1 MSIFTGNPYSF
12 LIKQINL
19 RQDKM
24 SNRDVETLAWQ
35 NTNSANIRLTSS
47 VNVEEPK
54 LAKYLG
60 VGLGNELAKMHVLE
74 NGELYWDAKN
84 NTYKMRYSIGDK
96 GGAYGDKTNG
106 TRTSLHGILPM
117 SGITNVAIQSLSA
130 IGSLQTATINIRV
143 NSLAELERIEL
154 LYCRVGYTLLLE
166 ITNSLFFQ
174 NNGQY
179 TTSYPKYNILDATN
193 LSKEQIYSDIFST
206 SDNPLTRNNKTKLI
220 ENSSGNY
227 LPMFGTVKNFRITNV
242 GGSDVSYDVSID
254 IISLSAILESLK
266 INYISK
272 LNLDSFA
279 LISDGQK
286 NSISKET
293 GKSKLNGI
301 LCVIK
306 EHIRNNFDQENIGIN
321 FLKYGLTEIETFG
334 TIRFLG
340 GFVATD
346 SPSTTETFKSY
357 IKFDD
362 FVTILNNKVLLSTD
376 KKQPYVKISLQD
388 ERGEDLTIFGHY
400 LQIPTDLNVCYIE
413 SCRNVDLLR
422 YRLNLTD
429 ASEQNEDTKFFVDD
443 KYNKGFL
450 KNIYI
455 NIDFLVQAIVDTK
468 KDENTVLSVY
478 LEYIMMHINQSL
490 GYLNNFKLIPDPNS
504 QYIRIIDSS
513 YTEDKVTKDKLLTL
527 ELSGLKTTVRSYN
540 MSSAITPDITSMV
553 VIASGVNSG
562 GETGINTSVFDIFN
576 KGLSDRIVKQK
587 LEPESDSSNS
597 TEKIIDKVKQ
607 NAQYMEYVL
616 GAYVTK
622 LNNSAGYIVVDGDV
636 AQALKEFINL
646 EVQLQQQLNGNDL
659 HSSVGILPIKLSIV
673 MDGISGFKIGD
684 TFKVPSNML
693 PISYR
698 GFGKTTKIGFV
709 ITRLGQNISDNRWLT
724 NIETQTIILDSQG
737 KYTPVTKCK
746 IYEYSPLVIQNF
758 GQQKQNVKNYNNF
771 SKK

>member
-24 SNRDVETLAWQ
+24 SNRDADTLSWQ

-60 VGLGNELAKMHVLE
+60 VGLGNELAKTHVLE
-74 NGELYWDAKN
+74 NGELYYDKSKQ
-84 NTYKMRYSIGDK
+84 TFRQRYSIGDK
-96 GGAYGDKTNG
+96 GGAYGDKNNG
-106 TRTSLHGILPM
+106 TRTSAHGILPM
-117 SGITNVAIQSLSA
+117 SGIMSVAIQSLGA
-130 IGSLQTATINIRV
+130 IGSLQTATINLRV

-166 ITNSLFFQ
+166 ITNSIFFQ
-174 NNGQY
+174 NNGAY
-179 TTSYPKYNILDATN
+179 TTAYPKYNILDAVN
-193 LSKEQIYSDIFST
+193 LSQEQIYSDIFST
-206 SDNPLTRNNKTKLI
+206 SDNPLTKNNKTKLV

-254 IISLSAILESLK
+254 MISSSAILESLK

-272 LNLDSFA
+272 LDLDSFT
-279 LISDGQK
+279 LISDAQK
-286 NSISKET
+286 LSIIKDT
-293 GKSKLNGI
+293 GKSKLNG
-301 LCVIK
+301 LLSVIK
-306 EHIRNNFDQENIGIN
+306 EHIRNNFDQENVGQN
-321 FLKYGLTEIETFG
+321 FLKYGITDIETFG
-334 TIRFLG
+334 AIRFLG
-340 GFVATD
+340 GFVTTD
-346 SPSTTETFKSY
+346 SPTNNESFKSY

-362 FVTILNNKVLLSTD
+362 FVTILNNKVLLATE
-376 KKQPYVKISLQD
+376 KKLPYVKLSLQD

-413 SCRNVDLLR
+413 SCKNIDLLR

-429 ASEQNEDTKFFVDD
+429 KSEQNEDTKFFVDE
-443 KYNKGFL
+443 KYNKGLL

-455 NIDFLVQAIVDTK
+455 NIDFLIQAITDSK
-468 KDENTVLSVY
+468 KGENTTLSSY
-478 LEYIMMHINQSL
+478 LEYVLTHINDSL
-490 GYLNNFKLIPDPNS
+490 GYLNNFKLITDATSNV
-504 QYIRIIDSS
+504 IRIIDAS

-527 ELSGLKTTVRSYN
+527 ELSGLKTIVRSYN
-540 MSSAITPDITSMV
+540 MSSAITPDIANMV
-553 VIASGVNSG
+553 TIASGVNSG
-562 GETGINTSVFDIFN
+562 GETGVNTAVFDIFN
-576 KGLSDRIVKQK
+576 RGLSDRIVKQK
-587 LEPESDSSNS
+587 LEPESNS
-597 TEKIIDKVKQ
+597 TNSTDKIIDKATQ
-607 NAQYMEYVL
+607 NASYMETTL
-616 GAYVTK
+616 GSYVTK

-659 HSSVGILPIKLSIV
+659 HSSVGILPIKLSVV
-673 MDGISGFKIGD
+673 MDGVSGFKIGD
-684 TFKVPSNML
+684 CFKVPSSML

-709 ITRLGQNISDNRWLT
+709 ITRMGHNISDNRWIT
-724 NIETQTIILDSQG
+724 NLETQTIILDSQG
-737 KYTPVTKCK
+737 KYTPVSKCE
-746 IYEYSPLVIQNF
+746 IYNYSPLILQNF
-758 GQQKQNVKNYNNF
+758 GQQKQNIKEYNDF
-771 SKK
+771 LKK